1 MIKMEKIR
9 ALLKN
14 FHAVSLGEIDEVKL
28 MNRIDR
34 KYWFHISLLEKL
46 LAKVEADYDILEIN
60 GNRLMEYQSAYFD
73 TADNLMYLK
82 HHNRKLSRHK
92 VRRRTYLTT
101 NDDFFEI
108 KLKTNK
114 RRTVKQRIKTQF
126 NTSEFLEAEKVF
138 LEEKTPFIGMQLR
151 NSLNNQFYRITLI
164 HKNKLDRC
172 TIDIQPKFWNEKG
185 KIGFDDLVIF
195 ELKRGR
201 SLKSSPMLSLLR
213 ELKIRQRGLS
223 KYCTGRAFLDPEL
236 KRNAFKPR
244 LRFIQK
250 QILNKIKN

>member
-1 MIKMEKIR
+1 MKAINSI
-9 ALLKN
+9 LSTFN
-14 FHAVSLGEIDEVKL
+14 PISLEEIDEVKL

-34 KYWFHISLLEKL
+34 KYWFHISKLNELLEKI
-46 LAKVEADYDILEIN
+46 VPFYDILEIK
-60 GNRLMEYQSAYFD
+60 GQRLMEYKSAYFD
-73 TADNLMYLK
+73 TADNYMYLK
-82 HHNRKLSRHK
+82 HHNRKLNRYK

-114 RRTVKQRIKTQF
+114 KRTIKKRIATDF
-126 NTSEFLEAEKVF
+126 NSTDFLESEDVF
-138 LEEKTPFIGMQLR
+138 LKKRTPFKTAELI

-172 TIDIQPKFWNEKG
+172 TIDIQPNFWNNKG
-185 KIGFDDLVIF
+185 KISFSNLVVF

-201 SLKSSPMLSLLR
+201 SFKSSPIVSILR
-213 ELKIRQRGLS
+213 QMKIRQRGLS
-223 KYCTGRAFLDPEL
+223 KYCTGRAFLEPGL

-244 LRFIQK
+244 LRFIYK
-250 QILNKIKN
+250 YILN

>member
-1 MIKMEKIR
+1 MEKIS

-14 FHAVSLGEIDEVKL
+14 FHAVSLDEIDEVKL

-46 LAKVEADYDILEIN
+46 LTKVVEDYDILEIN
-60 GNRLMEYQSAYFD
+60 GNRLMKYQSAYYD
-73 TADNLMYLK
+73 TADNFMYLK
-82 HHNRKLSRHK
+82 HHNRKLNRYK

-108 KLKTNK
+108 KFKTNK

-126 NTSEFLEAEKVF
+126 NTSEFLDAEKAF
-138 LEEKTPFIGMQLR
+138 LGKKTPFTGTQLR
-151 NSLNNQFYRITLI
+151 NSLNNRFFRITLI

-172 TIDIQPKFWNEKG
+172 TIDIQPEFWNEKG
-185 KIGFDDLVIF
+185 EIGFDDLVIF

-213 ELKIRQRGLS
+213 KLKIRQKGLS

-250 QILNKIKN
+250 HIIN